1 MTHKRIRG
9 FRSRALLMALI
20 VLMMAF
26 PPINSVGKTVAGVA
40 RECNISENRLQRAL
54 AGKATL
60 EMREAV
66 RLYVAIEG
74 REKLEGLR

>member
-26 PPINSVGKTVAGVA
+26 PPINSVGKTTQQQL
-40 RECNISENRLQRAL
+40 N
-54 AGKATL
+54 
-60 EMREAV
+60 EA
-66 RLYVAIEG
+66 E
-74 REKLEGLR
+74 REKENLQNELFTTR